1 MIERAKAVTFKGNP
15 VTLVGAELKVG
26 AAAPD
31 FTLIGKDLSEVN
43 LSDFRGKV
51 CLICSVPSLD
61 TGVCDVEM
69 RRFNQEAE
77 QLGAEVMVL
86 TVSMDLPFAQ
96 ARWCGGLKVK
106 RVVTLSDYRGAT
118 FGKAY
123 GVLIKELYL
132 LARCVWVVD
141 RKGVIQYAELVPEVT
156 EEPNYAAAL
165 KTAQG
170 LKEKVKTG

>member
-1 MIERAKAVTFKGNP
+1 MLERAEAITFKGDP
-15 VTLVGAELKVG
+15 LTLLGAELQVG
-26 AAAPD
+26 ESAPE
-31 FTLIGKDLSEVN
+31 FTLIGNDLSEVK
-43 LSDFRGKV
+43 LSDYRGKV
-51 CLICSVPSLD
+51 CVICSAPSLD

-69 RRFNQEAE
+69 RRFNKEAE
-77 QLGAEVMVL
+77 LLGAEVMVL

-96 ARWCGGLKVK
+96 ARWCGTLKVA

-118 FGKAY
+118 FGQGY

-141 RKGVIQYAELVPEVT
+141 QKGVIRYVQLVPEVT
-156 EEPNYAAAL
+156 AEPNYEAAL
-165 KTAQG
+165 KVAKE